1 MNKFSIVLILL
12 MILVANYQI
21 VSASSIS
28 DNRSLITD
36 IFKTKNS
43 LNTAKYEGKDSHHCT
58 AVMITKDI
66 GLTASHCKDG
76 GFEEGYIGTIYPG
89 ESGLATN
96 AGSAYISTFNPFTGL
111 DIAILKTNNQSN
123 DYSYY
128 LRNINLSVKSVNF
141 HNLIG
146 KKVYSIGYP
155 IDKSG
160 YKQYKTEG
168 TITQTVH
175 DNAIRTTLQS
185 TSGQSGSGVFLKE
198 NDQLIGVISEGSLD
212 GSLVIP
218 INSQIADWI
227 DRVRHY

>member
-1 MNKFSIVLILL
+1 M
-12 MILVANYQI
+12 
-21 VSASSIS
+21 
-28 DNRSLITD
+28 
-36 IFKTKNS
+36 
-43 LNTAKYEGKDSHHCT
+43 
-58 AVMITKDI
+58 
-66 GLTASHCKDG
+66 
-76 GFEEGYIGTIYPG
+76 
-89 ESGLATN
+89 
-96 AGSAYISTFNPFTGL
+96 
-111 DIAILKTNNQSN
+111 
-123 DYSYY
+123 
-128 LRNINLSVKSVNF
+128 NF

>member
-12 MILVANYQI
+12 MLLVANYQI

-111 DIAILKTNNQSN
+111 DIAILKT
-123 DYSYY
+123 
-128 LRNINLSVKSVNF
+128 IIKVTII
-141 HNLIG
+141 LI
-146 KKVYSIGYP
+146 I
-155 IDKSG
+155 
-160 YKQYKTEG
+160 
-168 TITQTVH
+168 
-175 DNAIRTTLQS
+175 
-185 TSGQSGSGVFLKE
+185 
-198 NDQLIGVISEGSLD
+198 
-212 GSLVIP
+212 
-218 INSQIADWI
+218 
-227 DRVRHY
+227 